1 MYIEFDKNT
10 FKNVLFNNQA
20 ACNLFACSH
29 FEEIHFDTFE
39 IKANGIDFIK
49 EKVGTHN
56 DNPVVLFDVQYKGEL
71 YKNIPFTLVKQKNTI
86 INENLLVDP
95 QPVEFLTEKV
105 SVIADQ
111 NLVEVEDTSPI
122 IDTNIVVE
130 QYGKIKNDAIN
141 AKRKLVEEQQ
151 QYTTYI
157 NNCIY
162 SSMTK
167 AYDKLKS
174 LLEQHKSNLLASLS
188 DKNVEIISENKGKV
202 IAELDIL
209 EETICKNLESK
220 VNEIIDNNID
230 VVKNAGLEAINT
242 SKTSIT
248 ATLHECKDALN
259 SDIENG
265 IKYFHSSIHDTI
277 SRLNESAALTYDI
290 ASKKLDDQITLC
302 EQQIEIKFDQLK
314 TELIKNAAT
323 LVESKLNDLK
333 DTTITDL
340 NVQLNDKIARF
351 NQLDVNATDTIQT
364 IKEEFTQVVES
375 INSAL
380 NQSVT
385 NAVQSAFN
393 INADPIIESKISLVK
408 DELINLIHSETL
420 QTQIFSEAKKEA
432 VEKVANIFSE
442 AKSNNKLDVIFK
454 ENREKLIDEIKSI
467 SEQYSKNLEKR
478 FRIYSESVAGGGS
491 NALQLA
497 NGGTINGVLNV
508 AHQIL
513 SGGVDIVTLFGTG
526 GGGSGDTAATTLVRA
541 SSADWSGVYSTV
553 NTNSATW
560 GAGGGDDVAAST
572 FIRSN
577 SANYTSNY
585 NTTFTLSSRWEN
597 NFTTYNAASS
607 NWQSVFT
614 TVNANSAQW
623 AIDTG
628 DDVAASTFVRSNS
641 SNIVSNYN
649 TVNILSSRWENS
661 FTSVNSSS
669 ANWQNVFTTVN
680 ANSAQWATDTGDDVA
695 VSTFV
700 RSNSS
705 NVVSNYNTTN
715 VLSSRWENNYTTYN
729 IASASWQ
736 SVFTTVNTNS
746 AAWSAGSDDINA
758 STFVRTNSSNIVS
771 NYNTTNTLSS
781 NWQNVFSVVNANSA
795 TWGGGSD
802 DADASTF
809 VRTNSS
815 DIVSNYNTTNSL
827 SSRWENSYTWVNTN
841 SSTLT
846 IGNLDTR
853 YVNVT
858 GDTITGALSVTQTVN
873 IGDVQFTGLT
883 SVAVASVSATNTFL
897 QINIGPIT
905 KYIRLYDIL

>member
-29 FEEIHFDTFE
+29 FDEIHFDTFE

-188 DKNVEIISENKGKV
+188 DKNVEIINENKGKV

-209 EETICKNLESK
+209 EEAICKNLESK
-220 VNEIIDNNID
+220 VNKIIDNNVD

-242 SKTSIT
+242 SKTAIA
-248 ATLHECKDALN
+248 ATLNECKNALN

-277 SRLNESAALTYDI
+277 SRLNESATLTYDI
-290 ASKKLDDQITLC
+290 ASKKLDDQIALC

-314 TELIKNAAT
+314 AELIKNAAT

-333 DTTITDL
+333 DTTIADL

-351 NQLDVNATDTIQT
+351 DQLDVNATDTIQT
-364 IKEEFTQVVES
+364 IKEEFNLVVES
-375 INSAL
+375 INNTL

-442 AKSNNKLDVIFK
+442 AKSNNKLDVVFK

-508 AHQIL
+508 TQQIL
-513 SGGVDIVTLFGTG
+513 SGGIDIITLFGTG
-526 GGGSGDTAATTLVRA
+526 GGGGGDTAATTLVRA

-553 NTNSATW
+553 NANSATW
-560 GAGGGDDVAAST
+560 GAGGDDVDAST

-597 NFTTYNAASS
+597 NFTTYNAASA

-614 TVNANSAQW
+614 TVNANSAAW
-623 AIDTG
+623 GTG
-628 DDVAASTFVRSNS
+628 SGDDVAASTFVRSNSANIVSNYSTTNTLSSNWQNVFATVNANSATWGGGSDDVAASTFVRSNS
-641 SNIVSNYN
+641 SNI
-649 TVNILSSRWENS
+649 I
-661 FTSVNSSS
+661 
-669 ANWQNVFTTVN
+669 
-680 ANSAQWATDTGDDVA
+680 
-695 VSTFV
+695 
-700 RSNSS
+700 
-705 NVVSNYNTTN
+705 
-715 VLSSRWENNYTTYN
+715 
-729 IASASWQ
+729 
-736 SVFTTVNTNS
+736 
-746 AAWSAGSDDINA
+746 
-758 STFVRTNSSNIVS
+758 S

-781 NWQNVFSVVNANSA
+781 
-795 TWGGGSD
+795 
-802 DADASTF
+802 
-809 VRTNSS
+809 
-815 DIVSNYNTTNSL
+815 
-827 SSRWENSYTWVNTN
+827 RWENSFTWVNTN
-841 SSTLT
+841 SSTLA